1 MIIGGNSEAGT
12 TKEKIYSI
20 YAHFY
25 LSMNLSKTLTFSTGI
40 WHSQIR
46 GNLSKVWEKRYF
58 LLRFL
63 KLSRRPYS
71 SIPWNVKNIYIYA
84 GFKKRKKKKEEKHSR
99 SISITDVYIQ
109 YMMYFSSFLIFS
121 TLEVESINEKQQNF
135 LYKLWKFPRFLG
147 SIAEGA
153 FISIFEQKVLKC
165 NNLSADKFFAN
176 IYCRNWGAAW
186 SP

>member
-1 MIIGGNSEAGT
+1 MATVIIGGNSEAGT

-63 KLSRRPYS
+63 KLSRGPYS
-71 SIPWNVKNIYIYA
+71 SIP
-84 GFKKRKKKKEEKHSR
+84 
-99 SISITDVYIQ
+99 
-109 YMMYFSSFLIFS
+109 
-121 TLEVESINEKQQNF
+121 
-135 LYKLWKFPRFLG
+135 
-147 SIAEGA
+147 
-153 FISIFEQKVLKC
+153 
-165 NNLSADKFFAN
+165 
-176 IYCRNWGAAW
+176 
-186 SP
+186 